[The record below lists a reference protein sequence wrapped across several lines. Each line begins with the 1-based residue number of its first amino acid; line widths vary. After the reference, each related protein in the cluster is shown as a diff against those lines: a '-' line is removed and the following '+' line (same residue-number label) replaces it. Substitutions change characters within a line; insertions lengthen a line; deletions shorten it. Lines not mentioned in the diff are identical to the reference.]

1 MQVPADE
8 NQPRR
13 MEEIAVEIEVALRR
27 IVAKREHALRNGEAT
42 SDDLRSLLLASNM
55 EHCRGDG
62 DSGAGGGITTDDVN
76 GECKLFY
83 FVR

>member
-1 MQVPADE
+1 MLFPTSSHGTFFSSD
-8 NQPRR
+8 
-13 MEEIAVEIEVALRR
+13 
-27 IVAKREHALRNGEAT
+27 LRNGEAT
-42 SDDLRSLLLASNM
+42 SDDLLSLLLASNM